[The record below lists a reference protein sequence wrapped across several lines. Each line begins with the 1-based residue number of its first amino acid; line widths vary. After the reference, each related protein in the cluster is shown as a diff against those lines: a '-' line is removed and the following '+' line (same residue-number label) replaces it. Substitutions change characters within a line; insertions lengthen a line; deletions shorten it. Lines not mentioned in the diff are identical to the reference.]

1 MNKICISIVLV
12 LTLFLTVPLS
22 LTAGQDC
29 NDLLEKNCTSCH
41 YNTRICNKI
50 GKKNKR
56 KWKTSVKRMLRY
68 GLKIDKKAQG
78 SIVDCLVSLDK
89 KEDPLFCKDK

>member
-1 MNKICISIVLV
+1 MKKTAFAIPLALILLLS
-12 LTLFLTVPLS
+12 VPLS
-22 LTAGQDC
+22 GLADQDC
-29 NDLLEKNCTSCH
+29 ADLLEKNCTSCH

-68 GLKIDKKAQG
+68 GLKLDKKTQNT
-78 SIVDCLVSLDK
+78 IVDCLVALEKDAT
-89 KEDPLFCKDK
+89 LFCKDK